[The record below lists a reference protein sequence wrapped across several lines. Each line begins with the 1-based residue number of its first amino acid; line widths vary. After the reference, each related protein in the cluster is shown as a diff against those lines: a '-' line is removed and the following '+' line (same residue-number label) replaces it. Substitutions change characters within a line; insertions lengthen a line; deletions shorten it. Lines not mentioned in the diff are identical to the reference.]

1 MIWSYSCHKNLV
13 FFYISY
19 YGIRSWGFIGGKIS
33 WHQEVIVDTFDQE
46 LRQQLEKD
54 LAERETTHR
63 VNNISIIIIVIT
75 ISIIIIVII
84 FIVVMSITS
93 ISIILSKNIMT
104 VNRIKLSSYSISPTP
119 RWPSQRTVTVRCSSI
134 STRSMGH
141 TSLRRWPLTMMRRLL
156 LLSMQWLTNQPSISS
171 C

>member
-1 MIWSYSCHKNLV
+1 M
-13 FFYISY
+13 
-19 YGIRSWGFIGGKIS
+19 
-33 WHQEVIVDTFDQE
+33 IVDTFDQE

-75 ISIIIIVII
+75 ISIIIIIVII
-84 FIVVMSITS
+84 IIVVMSITS

-119 RWPSQRTVTVRCSSI
+119 R
-134 STRSMGH
+134 
-141 TSLRRWPLTMMRRLL
+141 
-156 LLSMQWLTNQPSISS
+156 
-171 C
+171 